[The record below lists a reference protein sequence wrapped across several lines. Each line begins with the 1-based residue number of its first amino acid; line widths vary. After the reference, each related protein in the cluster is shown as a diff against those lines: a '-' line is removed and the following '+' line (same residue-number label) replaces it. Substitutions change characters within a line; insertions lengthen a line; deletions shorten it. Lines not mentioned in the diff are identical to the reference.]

1 MGEILSQSEID
12 ELLKALNTGELDVD
26 KIQDN
31 SQQKKV
37 KTYDFFRPNKFAK
50 DHIRTLRIINDTYA
64 RLVTNFLSGYLRNLV
79 QVEVIEVQP
88 MSYSDFSNSIA
99 NPAILAI
106 VDFNPLSGT
115 IILEMDP
122 NISFALVDR
131 ILGGRGAA
139 LEKIRGFT
147 EIELA
152 IIERVV
158 IQMLNLMSEPWE
170 NVIKLRPRLEKIE
183 TNAQFAQII
192 SPNETVALVTLKAN
206 IGEEDGFINI
216 RIPYIV
222 VEPII
227 SKLSTRYWF
236 TRLEKESTK
245 ETKENIK
252 SRIETVKVPVRA
264 ILGSSTIPLSDFLE
278 LQVGDVIPLDT
289 KVNGELKVLVGDL
302 EKFTAM
308 PGVKKNKLAVKIL
321 RVIDTEDE

>member
-158 IQMLNLMSEPWE
+158 IQMLNLMSEPCE

-216 RIPYIV
+216 CIPYIV

-252 SRIETVKVPVRA
+252 SRIETVKVPVRV

-308 PGVKKNKLAVKIL
+308 PA
-321 RVIDTEDE
+321 

>member
-139 LEKIRGFT
+139 LEKIRGFARLNWRLLK
-147 EIELA
+147 EL
-152 IIERVV
+152 
-158 IQMLNLMSEPWE
+158 
-170 NVIKLRPRLEKIE
+170 
-183 TNAQFAQII
+183 
-192 SPNETVALVTLKAN
+192 
-206 IGEEDGFINI
+206 
-216 RIPYIV
+216 
-222 VEPII
+222 
-227 SKLSTRYWF
+227 
-236 TRLEKESTK
+236 
-245 ETKENIK
+245 
-252 SRIETVKVPVRA
+252 
-264 ILGSSTIPLSDFLE
+264 
-278 LQVGDVIPLDT
+278 
-289 KVNGELKVLVGDL
+289 
-302 EKFTAM
+302 
-308 PGVKKNKLAVKIL
+308 
-321 RVIDTEDE
+321 